1 MTKDRKTELLDAAL
15 RLAKTKGYT
24 KVTREA
30 IAAVVGCVPATVTN
44 HLGTTP
50 NMKRGIMRAA
60 VSRGVVEVVAQGLA
74 DGNPHAKK
82 ASHDLKQ
89 RAVEHLMG

>member
-1 MTKDRKTELLDAAL
+1 MSKDRKTAL
-15 RLAKTKGYT
+15 MEVALHLSKTKGYT

-60 VSRGVVEVVAQGLA
+60 VAKGVVEVVAQGLA

-82 ASHDLKQ
+82 APPELK
-89 RAVEHLMG
+89 RLAVRHLLD